1 MAMLECV
8 KEVER
13 CGEGGRK
20 EEGDQEGR
28 DIISWNGD
36 GAEVQATSSRVGQ
49 VRSGTILNNV
59 KC

>member
-1 MAMLECV
+1 V

-20 EEGDQEGR
+20 EEGDQEGG
-28 DIISWNGD
+28 DMISWNGD
-36 GAEVQATSSRVGQ
+36 GAEGQATSSSRVGQ
-49 VRSGTILNNV
+49 VRSGTIFNNV